1 MAICTKCG
9 AEMEEGN
16 FVCPNCGNNEDA
28 VNVGL
33 MILSILIP
41 IAGVILGIIN
51 LTKGKKKS
59 GTSYLVA
66 GIIAWVVGILLVLVL

>member
-1 MAICTKCG
+1 MEYCKKCG
-9 AEMEEGN
+9 KELEEGN
-16 FVCPNCGNNEDA
+16 FVCPNCGNDADA
-28 VNVGL
+28 VNIGL

-41 IAGVILGIIN
+41 IAGIILGIIN

>member
-9 AEMEEGN
+9 AEMEEGH

-41 IAGVILGIIN
+41 IAVVILGIIN

-59 GTSYLVA
+59 STSYLVA